1 MEAINEI
8 NDTYNASFVGYSKSK
23 KYRVNV
29 QEIEADK
36 NTVFTYFAEMED
48 LREVVKSYVAD
59 LSNEEDFQIFL
70 KLRNETENGISI
82 IDCRVVVSFE
92 NSTHLF
98 YPPAPEFIYIRE
110 GRYII
115 STEECYDIRVAYT
128 MVIYEEDYQIKILE
142 LFESVVDKDENASLE
157 APTAILY
164 LSFDPEINL
173 WEAFPLKVSI
183 TYEPRSAFTDADI
196 AQKDHVLQFRG
207 FVDSL
212 TEQGELLEEKIS
224 KKKW

>member
-1 MEAINEI
+1 MKAINKTQE
-8 NDTYNASFVGYSKSK
+8 TFVAAFVGYSKSK

-59 LSNEEDFQIFL
+59 LSNEDDFQIYL
-70 KLRNETENGISI
+70 KLNKETEDGSSTV
-82 IDCRVVVSFE
+82 DCKVTVSFE

-98 YPPAPEFIYIRE
+98 YPPAPEYLYTRD

-115 STEECYDIRVAYT
+115 TVEEYYDIRVAYT
-128 MVIYEEDYQIKILE
+128 AIVYEEDYQIQIFE
-142 LFESVVDKDENASLE
+142 LFASLGKNENGLLE

-164 LSFDPEINL
+164 LSYDPEISM

-183 TYEPRSAFTDADI
+183 AYEPRSAYTDADV
-196 AQKDHVLQFRG
+196 AQKDRVLQFRN

-212 TEQGELLEEKIS
+212 TGQGEQREEKIS
-224 KKKW
+224 KKRW